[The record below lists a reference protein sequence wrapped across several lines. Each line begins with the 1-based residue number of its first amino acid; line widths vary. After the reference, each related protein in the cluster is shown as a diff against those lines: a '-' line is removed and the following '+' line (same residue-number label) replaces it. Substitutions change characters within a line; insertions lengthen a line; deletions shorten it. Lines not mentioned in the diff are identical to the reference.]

1 MLMMLKKIENR
12 IMLLLTFLLLP
23 VLSACKT
30 DYTPNAVERA
40 REFAL
45 ENAKQLNAEQRN
57 YIRYNDPSVAEN
69 VIFKDEGF
77 DLEEYGHLSRNSV
90 YKKASSERYD
100 KMHSC
105 MIWTLPGT
113 ADSVVVAGEGER
125 SMRFWNPIKVII
137 KKYTGPDALYQEAR
151 KNAIAY
157 VTNNMLYLSDDER
170 NRVRF
175 SDPEVYK
182 SSFDIS
188 FAVKK
193 DDSVKTEWEEYLGDI
208 SKKTEP
214 VQFSLVW
221 KADDPQKRVVVSG
234 LSKGNNLSGW
244 NPLAGM
250 LLKKQDVDS
259 STLLFTPADKQ
270 LESAEKTV
278 PQQTKKD

>member
-1 MLMMLKKIENR
+1 MLMMLKTIQNR
-12 IMLLLTFLLLP
+12 IMLLLAVLTLP
-23 VLSACKT
+23 ALSACKT

-45 ENAKQLNAEQRN
+45 ENTKQLNAEQRN

-77 DLEEYGHLSRNSV
+77 DLEEYGHLSRKNV
-90 YKKASSERYD
+90 YKKTASERYD

-113 ADSVVVAGEGER
+113 TGSVVVAGEGER
-125 SMRFWNPIKVII
+125 SMRFWTPIKVII
-137 KKYTGPDALYQEAR
+137 KRYTGPDALYQEAR
-151 KNAIAY
+151 KNGIAY
-157 VTNNMLYLSDDER
+157 VTNNMLYLSDDEL

-208 SKKTEP
+208 SKKAEP

-221 KADDPQKRVVVSG
+221 KADDPQKRIVVSG
-234 LSKGNNLSGW
+234 LSKGNSLSGW

-250 LLKKQDVDS
+250 LLKKQDIDS

-270 LESAEKTV
+270 LESAEKPV
-278 PQQTKKD
+278 QQTKKD